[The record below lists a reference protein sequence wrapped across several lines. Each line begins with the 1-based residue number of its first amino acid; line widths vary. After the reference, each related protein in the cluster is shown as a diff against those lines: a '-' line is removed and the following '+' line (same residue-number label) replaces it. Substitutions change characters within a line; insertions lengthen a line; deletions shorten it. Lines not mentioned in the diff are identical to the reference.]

1 VLEHAFADSTTETYG
16 SRLLVFRVFCD
27 KKNITEAQRAPAC
40 AVLLS
45 FVSTL
50 AGHYAPKTIVNH
62 LAGVRP
68 WHTIHG
74 LLLQPNTV
82 KTDALIKAAE
92 ALRPAAS
99 RRKPRRPFTIEYII
113 ALRSQLDL
121 MLPPDVAVFACLT
134 TTFYSAARLGEFT
147 VVNIK
152 PGSFHSSTHVTPSLV
167 HDRNGLPM
175 LAFHIPRTKSSPSG
189 EEVTWARQRG
199 LSDPEP
205 ALARHL

>member
-1 VLEHAFADSTTETYG
+1 MLEHAFAHSTSETYW
-16 SRLLVFRVFCD
+16 SRLLIFRVFCD
-27 KKNITEAQRAPAC
+27 KKDITEAQRAPAC

-45 FVSTL
+45 STL

-62 LAGVRP
+62 LAGVRL

-74 LLLQPNTV
+74 LLWQPNTV
-82 KTDALIKAAE
+82 ETDALIKAAE

-113 ALRSQLDL
+113 ALHSQLDL
-121 MLPPDVAVFACLT
+121 MLPLDAAVFACLT

-175 LAFHIPRTKSSPSG
+175 LAFHIPRTKSG
-189 EEVTWARQRG
+189 EEVPWARQHG

-205 ALARHL
+205 ALAHHL